1 MAASRERVSRDGA
14 YMLKAD
20 IQEIQVASFRLGD
33 DLFAIDIMRIKE
45 IIRPQK
51 LSLLPKAPP
60 FVEGVIN
67 LRGTVIPVI
76 DLRKRFDMPERE
88 DSLPIRLLIVAVT
101 GQLLGLVVDDVTE
114 VVTVP
119 VKDIK
124 PPPQMVGG
132 IGAEYLIGVC
142 LARESLIMLLNI
154 DQLLS
159 TREAD
164 ELAGFNPR

>member
-1 MAASRERVSRDGA
+1 
-14 YMLKAD
+14 MLTAD

-51 LSLLPKAPP
+51 LSSLPKAPP

-67 LRGTVIPVI
+67 LRGSVIPVI

-88 DSLPIRLLIVAVT
+88 ESLPIRLLIVAVT

-132 IGAEYLIGVC
+132 VGAEYLIGVC

-159 TREAD
+159 PREAD
-164 ELAGFNPR
+164 ELAGFNSR

>member
-14 YMLKAD
+14 YMLTAD

-51 LSLLPKAPP
+51 LSSLPKAPP

-67 LRGTVIPVI
+67 LRGSVIPVI

-88 DSLPIRLLIVAVT
+88 ESLPIRLLIVAVT

-132 IGAEYLIGVC
+132 VGAEYLIGVC

-159 TREAD
+159 PREAD
-164 ELAGFNPR
+164 ELAGFNSR

>member
-1 MAASRERVSRDGA
+1 MAASRERVPRDGA
-14 YMLKAD
+14 YMLTAD

-51 LSLLPKAPP
+51 LSSLPKAPP

-88 DSLPIRLLIVAVT
+88 ESLPIRLLIVAVT

-132 IGAEYLIGVC
+132 VGAEYLIGVC

-159 TREAD
+159 PREAD
-164 ELAGFNPR
+164 ELAGFNSR

>member
-14 YMLKAD
+14 YMLTAD

-51 LSLLPKAPP
+51 LSSLPKAPP

-88 DSLPIRLLIVAVT
+88 ESLPIRLLIVAVT

-132 IGAEYLIGVC
+132 VGAEYLIGVC

-159 TREAD
+159 PREAD
-164 ELAGFNPR
+164 ELAGFNSR

>member
-1 MAASRERVSRDGA
+1 
-14 YMLKAD
+14 MLNAD

-51 LSLLPKAPP
+51 LSSLPKAPP

-88 DSLPIRLLIVAVT
+88 ESLPIRLLIVAVT

-132 IGAEYLIGVC
+132 VGAEYLIGVC

-159 TREAD
+159 PREAD
-164 ELAGFNPR
+164 ELAGFNSR

>member
-1 MAASRERVSRDGA
+1 
-14 YMLKAD
+14 
-20 IQEIQVASFRLGD
+20 
-33 DLFAIDIMRIKE
+33 
-45 IIRPQK
+45 
-51 LSLLPKAPP
+51 
-60 FVEGVIN
+60 
-67 LRGTVIPVI
+67 
-76 DLRKRFDMPERE
+76 MPERE
-88 DSLPIRLLIVAVT
+88 ESLPIRLLIVAVT

-132 IGAEYLIGVC
+132 VGAEYLIGVC

-159 TREAD
+159 PREAD
-164 ELAGFNPR
+164 ELAGFNSR

>member
-1 MAASRERVSRDGA
+1 
-14 YMLKAD
+14 MLTAD

-51 LSLLPKAPP
+51 LSSLPKAPP

-88 DSLPIRLLIVAVT
+88 ESLPIRLLIVAVT

-132 IGAEYLIGVC
+132 VGAEYLIGVC

-159 TREAD
+159 PREAD
-164 ELAGFNPR
+164 ELAGFNSR